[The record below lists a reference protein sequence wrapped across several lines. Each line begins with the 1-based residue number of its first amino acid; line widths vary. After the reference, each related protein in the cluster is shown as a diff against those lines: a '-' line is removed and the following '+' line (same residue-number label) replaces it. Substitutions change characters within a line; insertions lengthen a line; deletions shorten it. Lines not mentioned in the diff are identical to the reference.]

1 MNSKDEIDLFKGK
14 SQEENMEGK
23 YQKTSEILNDNN
35 KMKSYTSPKELKSD
49 KNFTSDKK
57 LSDKQSILYS
67 KDFR

>member
-23 YQKTSEILNDNN
+23 YQNTSEILNDNN

-57 LSDKQSILYS
+57 LPDKKSIL
-67 KDFR
+67 